1 MNLVQVFGMD
11 DVSGYTQDVTSR
23 LNKSANDKNF
33 LDIVIVVDQLL
44 TGFDAPELNTL
55 YVDRTLK
62 GAGLIQA
69 YSRTNRIADMQEK
82 PWGRIVNYRWPA
94 QNEKLMNKAL
104 SIYANK
110 DSAILSEDEQRKAN
124 EKEGIVAKP
133 FEDVFNEVKDI
144 VNKLGDL
151 TNEFQQLP
159 YSEKQ
164 KEYMLEFIT

>member
-1 MNLVQVFGMD
+1 MMSVIFFFFQAEDGIRDIGVTGVQTCALPISTNQGLHDAINAYNKEFGTRFGMD
-11 DVSGYTQDVTSR
+11 DVAGYTQDVTSR
-23 LNKSANDKNF
+23 LNKTATDKKF

-94 QNEKLMNKAL
+94 QNEKLMNQAL
-104 SIYANK
+104 AIYANK
-110 DSAILSEDEQRKAN
+110 DSAILSEEDRKSTRLN
-124 EKEGIVAKP
+124 
-133 FEDVFNEVKDI
+133 
-144 VNKLGDL
+144 
-151 TNEFQQLP
+151 
-159 YSEKQ
+159 
-164 KEYMLEFIT
+164 